1 MTAPYG
7 EDASD
12 IDAYDGWID
21 PAPAYIR
28 WLFPNGYIE
37 YCGIHDNQ
45 DVYRLDYTKSPDGV
59 ILRDGFDSYFRA
71 YPKYVFVARDGSG
84 KVMLYDQGTLPIEIW
99 SKLFDQSYLLRLS
112 PKQRS
117 DLLASEPT
125 DEYDR
130 ARINLLKEHPDAV
143 REGTSLWEAVPEA
156 WGVPPVPTAHYTLG
170 YFEPARCFSP
180 WPDKYFALIRRGR
193 WLSNFLE
200 LLQVLPCLD
209 PAQEE
214 HKAHACQLMHQAAK
228 FFIAGPSG
236 TTGESFGL
244 YCDIIATAKESQ
256 WSGYEPPA
264 MTLFLEHSEE
274 VYDDV
279 ELFLSEYEEE
289 LFGPDPEVRWHKY
302 WQYEALHRRLNR
314 LQQRVKAVTELVDM
328 QSKRTFLS
336 KVDGT
341 KYEIEPT
348 WLYHCF
354 LSLYDEEVLL
364 YLEA

>member
-7 EDASD
+7 EDECD
-12 IDAYDGWID
+12 INSYADWID

-28 WLFPNGYIE
+28 WLFPGGYIE
-37 YCGIHDNQ
+37 YCGIHDDQ
-45 DVYRLDYTKSPDGV
+45 DVYRLDYTKSPDGL
-59 ILRDGFDSYFRA
+59 ILRDGFDGFFRA
-71 YPKYVFVARDGSG
+71 YPKYVFAARDGSG
-84 KVMLYDQGTLPIEIW
+84 KVMLYDQGTLPFELW
-99 SKLFDQSYLLRLS
+99 SKLFDQSRLLNLS
-112 PKQRS
+112 PTQRR
-117 DLLASEPT
+117 DLLASEPA

-130 ARINLLKEHPDAV
+130 AWINLLKEHSDAV
-143 REGTSLWEAVPEA
+143 REGTNLWEAVPEA

-170 YFEPARCFSP
+170 YFEPALCFDP
-180 WPDKYFALIRRGR
+180 WPDQYLALIRRGR

-209 PAQEE
+209 PEQEE
-214 HKAHACQLMHQAAK
+214 HKAHACKLMHQAAK
-228 FFIAGPSG
+228 FFIAGPTG

-279 ELFLSEYEEE
+279 GLFFSEYSEE
-289 LFGPDPEVRWHKY
+289 LFDPDPEIIWHKR
-302 WQYEALHRRLNR
+302 QYEALSGRLNR
-314 LQQRVKAVTELVDM
+314 LHQRVKAVTELVDM

>member
-28 WLFPNGYIE
+28 WLFPGGYIE

-84 KVMLYDQGTLPIEIW
+84 KVMLYDQSTLPFDIR
-99 SKLFDQSYLLRLS
+99 SKLFDQSFLMRLS
-112 PKQRS
+112 PEQRS
-117 DLLASEPT
+117 DLLDSEPA

-170 YFEPARCFSP
+170 YFEPALCFNP
-180 WPDKYFALIRRGR
+180 WPDKYLALIRRGR

-214 HKAHACQLMHQAAK
+214 HKAHACKLMHQAAR
-228 FFIAGPSG
+228 FFIAGPTG
-236 TTGESFGL
+236 TTGEGFGL
-244 YCDIIATAKESQ
+244 YCDVIATAKESQ
-256 WSGYEPPA
+256 WTGYEPPA
-264 MTLFLEHSEE
+264 MILFLEHCEE

-289 LFGPDPEVRWHKY
+289 LFGPDPEIRRHKY
-302 WQYEALHRRLNR
+302 WQSEDLHRRLNR
-314 LQQRVKAVTELVDM
+314 LQQCVKAVTELVDM

-341 KYEIEPT
+341 NYDIEPT
-348 WLYHCF
+348 WLYQSF
-354 LSLYDEEVLL
+354 LGLYGEEVLL
-364 YLEA
+364 YLEI

>member
-12 IDAYDGWID
+12 IDAHDGWID
-21 PAPAYIR
+21 PAPTYLR

-37 YCGIHDNQ
+37 YCGIHEGQ
-45 DVYRLDYTKSPDGV
+45 DVYRLDYTKSPDGL

-84 KVMLYDQGTLPIEIW
+84 KIMLYDQDTLPFELW

-112 PKQRS
+112 PAQRR

-143 REGTSLWEAVPEA
+143 RNEENLWEAVPEA
-156 WGVPPVPTAHYTLG
+156 WGVPPVPTSHYTPG

-180 WPDKYFALIRRGR
+180 WPDKYCALIRRGR

-209 PAQEE
+209 PEQEE
-214 HKAHACQLMHQAAK
+214 HKAHACKLMHQAAK
-228 FFIAGPSG
+228 FFIASPNG
-236 TTGESFGL
+236 TTGEGFGL
-244 YCDIIATAKESQ
+244 YCDVITTAMESQ

-264 MTLFLEHSEE
+264 MTLFLEHCEE

-279 ELFLSEYEEE
+279 DLFLSEYKEE
-289 LFGPDPEVRWHKY
+289 LFGPDPEIRWHQY
-302 WQYEALHRRLNR
+302 WQYEALRRRLNR
-314 LQQRVKAVTELVDM
+314 LHQRVKAVTELVDM
-328 QSKRTFLS
+328 QNKRTFLS
-336 KVDGT
+336 KIDGT
-341 KYEIEPT
+341 NYDIEPT
-348 WLYHCF
+348 WLYHRF
-354 LSLYDEEVLL
+354 LSLYGEEVLL
-364 YLEA
+364 YLEV

>member
-112 PKQRS
+112 PKQRR

-125 DEYDR
+125 DEYDH

-170 YFEPARCFSP
+170 YFEPALCFNP
-180 WPDKYFALIRRGR
+180 WPDKYLALIRRGR

-209 PAQEE
+209 PEQEE
-214 HKAHACQLMHQAAK
+214 RKAHACQLMHQAAK
-228 FFIAGPSG
+228 FFIAGPTG

-244 YCDIIATAKESQ
+244 YCDVIATAEESM
-256 WSGYEPPA
+256 WSGYEPPE

-314 LQQRVKAVTELVDM
+314 LQQRVIAVTDLVDM